1 VQVLVKQ
8 GLFNGLPLL
17 MYLIARL
24 CCRCCLAISMI
35 ERIYPAAAAV
45 FCFVLNV
52 KMCEIAQK
60 KQVCVT
66 VLIQLVVSVYK
77 QMVVVRLL

>member
-1 VQVLVKQ
+1 
-8 GLFNGLPLL
+8 
-17 MYLIARL
+17 
-24 CCRCCLAISMI
+24 MI